1 MPIYLEWDGVK
12 GDVTAAGYEGFV
24 EVNSFQYGIGRG
36 IGSPMGGSKD
46 RESSAPS
53 VSEVVVTKP
62 MDNASVGLFEAAL
75 QGKGKKVTVHF
86 AMTAAG
92 EGNLTDFLSYE
103 LKEVLV
109 SGYSLSS
116 GGDQPS
122 ESISMN
128 FTAIMMKYIPG
139 GSENQSDPPLPTGW
153 DLATQK
159 KL

>member
-1 MPIYLEWDGVK
+1 MPIYLEWDGIK
-12 GDVTAAGYEGFV
+12 GDVTADGYKDHI

-53 VSEVVVTKP
+53 ISEVVVTKP

-92 EGNLTDFLSYE
+92 EGNLTDYLSYE
-103 LKEVLV
+103 LSEVLV

-122 ESISMN
+122 ESISLN
-128 FTAIMMKYIPG
+128 FTKIMMKYIPG
-139 GSENQSDPPLPTGW
+139 GSANESEGALPTGW

-159 KL
+159 KM